1 MVEWGG
7 VVGME
12 GRGRGRGGEGMWRG
26 PRVGGEREELMV
38 ELDIQP
44 GLIN

>member
-1 MVEWGG
+1 MGWRGW
-7 VVGME
+7 
-12 GRGRGRGGEGMWRG
+12 RGRKGEEGGEGMWRG